1 MKNKKVINSFKY
13 AFEGIFSCFKTERN
27 MKIHLSIMIL
37 VIIMGTYFK
46 ISVFEWVACVTCFA
60 LLMGGE
66 MFNTSI
72 ETIVDM
78 VMPNKNEKA
87 KKAKDV
93 AAGGVLIFAI
103 FSAIVGLIIFLPKII
118 ALFR

>member
-46 ISVFEWVACVTCFA
+46 IS
-60 LLMGGE
+60 G
-66 MFNTSI
+66 I
-72 ETIVDM
+72 
-78 VMPNKNEKA
+78 
-87 KKAKDV
+87 
-93 AAGGVLIFAI
+93 
-103 FSAIVGLIIFLPKII
+103 
-118 ALFR
+118 

>member
-46 ISVFEWVACVTCFA
+46 ISVFEWGACVTCFA
-60 LLMGGE
+60 LVMG
-66 MFNTSI
+66 
-72 ETIVDM
+72 
-78 VMPNKNEKA
+78 
-87 KKAKDV
+87 
-93 AAGGVLIFAI
+93 
-103 FSAIVGLIIFLPKII
+103 
-118 ALFR
+118 